1 MVRTRRH
8 FFIVCFF
15 LMKCALLA
23 ESAFA
28 HEGWGIVVDQQQQV
42 YFSDIPTNTIW
53 KVTTQGQLEAVARNK
68 HTHALVLD
76 QHGNLYGT
84 HHDPNL
90 RIGSVWMLARDGR
103 LTDLVAPTQ
112 NFPLHLQS
120 FMMDREGNMF
130 SENPYRPQDSEVLL
144 LLRTPAGQTSV
155 LAGSSRGLAD
165 GRGREAKFTRI
176 DGMSLGLDGS
186 LYITDGAYVR
196 RVTLDGVVTTL
207 HKEPL
212 TTSSWDEDLM
222 GLAVDQNAYIY
233 VADYSGRRVL
243 ELWPDGK
250 IGRVYETGGLFWSP
264 TGVTIN
270 AQDLYLLEHLRMPL
284 SILGDL
290 QIGPY
295 ARVRK
300 MSKDG
305 SATHIVTVWGT
316 NTRLFAIVVLILS
329 ALLVLIVKAWRRRRR
344 RRPAVEAR

>member
-1 MVRTRRH
+1 MQCVL
-8 FFIVCFF
+8 F
-15 LMKCALLA
+15 A
-23 ESAFA
+23 ESAFG
-28 HEGWGIVVDQQQQV
+28 HEGWGIVVDKQGQV

-53 KVTTQGQLEAVARNK
+53 KVTTQGYLEAVARDK

-84 HHDPNL
+84 HHHPTL
-90 RIGSVWMLARDGR
+90 PIGSIWIRDSDGR
-103 LTDLVAPTQ
+103 LTDLVPPTQ

-120 FMMDREGNMF
+120 FMMDGEGNMF
-130 SENPYRPQDSEVLL
+130 SENPYKPQDSEVLL
-144 LLRTPAGQTSV
+144 LRRTPDGKISV

-176 DGMSLGLDGS
+176 DGMSFGPEGS

-222 GLAVDQNAYIY
+222 GLAVDQSAYIY

-243 ELWPDGK
+243 ELGPDGK
-250 IGRVYETGGLFWSP
+250 IGRVYETGGVFWSP
-264 TGVTIN
+264 TGVTI
-270 AQDLYLLEHLRMPL
+270 AGPDLYLLEHLRMPL
-284 SILGDL
+284 NILGDL

-295 ARVRK
+295 ARISK
-300 MSKDG
+300 ISKDG
-305 SATHIVTVWGT
+305 STTRIITVWGT
-316 NTRLFAIVVLILS
+316 NTRIFAII
-329 ALLVLIVKAWRRRRR
+329 ALIVCALSVLAVRVLRRRRR
-344 RRPAVEAR
+344 RRTILFGIIRTGI